1 MKRTANS
8 NMQSPIFR
16 PSRLMISTAVAVL
29 LLSACT
35 GANQFKKPR
44 YAQDKRSLDAVACSA
59 KAESLINRDIGGETT
74 LGNVIVKHLEPDAV
88 CYDGGLAYRDIGKG
102 TGMDHTRLV
111 LYRAAQRGIDGVA
124 HPGGHGTTHF
134 QVAGGNR
141 VTFLIEGYGDVI
153 HPFPQVG

>member
-74 LGNVIVKHLEPDAV
+74 FAQANRDSLEVQFAAFDARKQRNRYYTDCLV
-88 CYDGGLAYRDIGKG
+88 QTGHDGAKSK
-102 TGMDHTRLV
+102 
-111 LYRAAQRGIDGVA
+111 
-124 HPGGHGTTHF
+124 
-134 QVAGGNR
+134 
-141 VTFLIEGYGDVI
+141 
-153 HPFPQVG
+153 